1 MSVHEQTGSETDLK
15 SIDIVRDAHVA
26 ALNAGDAETWAA
38 QFTADA
44 VQMPPNAPANCG
56 RSKIASWS
64 QAFLD
69 QFRVDFALA
78 VTEVRVM
85 GDWAFECGRYTIGLA
100 SNAGGPQMQ
109 DAGKY
114 ITIYQREGEEKWGM
128 ARDIW
133 NSDNPFPAVQ

>member
-1 MSVHEQTGSETDLK
+1 MSAHEQTGSEADLK
-15 SIDIVRDAHVA
+15 SIDNVRDAHVA
-26 ALNAGDAETWAA
+26 ALNAGDAQTWAA

-44 VQMPPNAPANCG
+44 VQMPPHAPANCG

-78 VTEVRVM
+78 ATEVRIL
-85 GDWAFECGRYTIGLA
+85 GDWAFECGNYTIGLT
-100 SNAGGPQMQ
+100 SNAGGPQLQ

-114 ITIYQREGEEKWGM
+114 VTIYQREAEEKWRM

-133 NSDNPFPAVQ
+133 NSDNPPPSMR

>member
-1 MSVHEQTGSETDLK
+1 MSAYEQTGSETDLQ
-15 SIDIVRDAHVA
+15 SIDSVRDAHVA
-26 ALNAGDAETWAA
+26 ALNAGDARTWAA

-64 QAFLD
+64 RAFLD
-69 QFRVDFALA
+69 QFRVEFALA
-78 VTEVRVM
+78 VTEVRVL
-85 GDWAFECGRYTIGLA
+85 GDWAFECGSYTIGLA
-100 SNAGGPQMQ
+100 SKAGGPQLQ

-114 ITIYQREGEEKWGM
+114 ITIYQREAGEKWGM

-133 NSDNPFPAVQ
+133 NSDNPPPAMP